1 MAHNT
6 PPLNDKEWKKWLREG
21 QESNRQQRLRN
32 IGIDEDLISE
42 SIQSEGLV
50 IPEGNGLINTAPIE
64 APPPVKKM
72 TEEERERIWYMYHGK
87 LGLSGDDWV
96 EHLEYSNSLNLPY
109 DASKEDRIRVSKLKT
124 EDLIRRMTRSGKEP
138 EKVTEWLGEETYD
151 WYKPEKVGGRYRFPN
166 ELSLPQKVDLTI
178 KGALHNA
185 VQGFD
190 NPVPFWEGIKK
201 KRFPNWQDFKGILD
215 TVWD

>member
-6 PPLNDKEWKKWLREG
+6 PPLNDEEWKKWLREG
-21 QESNRQQRLRN
+21 QESNRQERLRN

-42 SIQSEGLV
+42 SIRSEGLV
-50 IPEGNGLINTAPIE
+50 IPEGNGLMNTAPVE

-72 TEEERERIWYMYHGK
+72 TEEERERIWWAWNGK

-109 DASKEDRIRVSKLKT
+109 DASKEDRMRVSKLKT
-124 EDLIRRMTRSGKEP
+124 EDLIRRMERRDVPP
-138 EKVTEWLGEETYD
+138 EQITEWLGEDTYD
-151 WYKPEKVGGRYRFPN
+151 WYKPEKVGGESQFPRD
-166 ELSLPQKVDLTI
+166 LSLWDKL
-178 KGALHNA
+178 ALSAGGIRHNF

-190 NPVPFWEGIKK
+190 NRVTMDKLRKK
-201 KRFPNWQDFKGILD
+201 QFPNWYDTRGLLD
-215 TVWD
+215 AIWD